1 MIIIVIT
8 RRRSK
13 RREYGISYD
22 TMSKNNMINIKS
34 WMMIMAINNTPC
46 YSLVGTDVK
55 PLNHFK
61 AIITD
66 FSKLQLWL

>member
-1 MIIIVIT
+1 
-8 RRRSK
+8 
-13 RREYGISYD
+13 
-22 TMSKNNMINIKS
+22 
-34 WMMIMAINNTPC
+34 MAINNTPC

>member
-8 RRRSK
+8 RRSK

-34 WMMIMAINNTPC
+34 
-46 YSLVGTDVK
+46 
-55 PLNHFK
+55 
-61 AIITD
+61 
-66 FSKLQLWL
+66 

>member
-13 RREYGISYD
+13 RRKYGISYD

-34 WMMIMAINNTPC
+34 
-46 YSLVGTDVK
+46 
-55 PLNHFK
+55 
-61 AIITD
+61 
-66 FSKLQLWL
+66 